1 MNQNFSKNKDTS
13 GVATGFWLQAGVLLL
28 LPKCHKVAVRVRPT
42 RLPVTCNPTCPEE
55 TLLNS
60 PGYRRW
66 QTLQGPER
74 GEVEKSWVAYSS
86 LAVSDVLRSRKGGL
100 VCKAC
105 QWFVWFVAGFFNFD
119 RRDTFSS
126 EASELLAAGT
136 CDLTWLPEQPT
147 VAHVDFFALPWG
159 MARRV
164 LRMIFGI
171 FWTFDDPNQLRW
183 GLETMSNSLHV
194 IWIGQSPDGQPLK
207 FRDNHKLLSF
217 WNETSCSSR
226 PEAGKWLDWV
236 LTSQVPR
243 PTLHQFRV
251 ADVEGPRK
259 VRVFS
264 DRKDPQNTLFCRQT

>member
-105 QWFVWFVAGFFNFD
+105 QWFVWFVAGFSCCYNKV
-119 RRDTFSS
+119 RQDTLTS
-126 EASELLAAGT
+126 EATSSGPEARE
-136 CDLTWLPEQPT
+136 TWPKT
-147 VAHVDFFALPWG
+147 AHVGLFALP
-159 MARRV
+159 
-164 LRMIFGI
+164 
-171 FWTFDDPNQLRW
+171 
-183 GLETMSNSLHV
+183 
-194 IWIGQSPDGQPLK
+194 
-207 FRDNHKLLSF
+207 
-217 WNETSCSSR
+217 
-226 PEAGKWLDWV
+226 
-236 LTSQVPR
+236 
-243 PTLHQFRV
+243 
-251 ADVEGPRK
+251 
-259 VRVFS
+259 
-264 DRKDPQNTLFCRQT
+264 